1 MTTPYT
7 TIIKKFDDNF
17 TEEEIGNIVL
27 LTKRQHLRNAVSSY
41 MATIGKITAN
51 HLEQYIQEDLN
62 EVELLL
68 LSLLMY
74 DSYLD
79 QEIRRYNKVINI
91 SNEFMKMSGASMR
104 VKTMRE
110 MKQSNLAKI
119 NNILTNLI

>member
-1 MTTPYT
+1 MQRAKV
-7 TIIKKFDDNF
+7 IIKKFDDNF
-17 TEEEIGNIVL
+17 SEEEVGRMEL
-27 LTKRQHLRNAVSSY
+27 LTKRQYLRNAVSSY
-41 MATIGKITAN
+41 IATIGKISPN
-51 HLEQYIQEDLN
+51 HLEQYIYEDLS

-68 LSLLMY
+68 ISLLMY

-91 SNEFMKMSGASMR
+91 SNEFVKMSGASMR

-110 MKQSNLAKI
+110 MKQSNLEKI